1 MSEHFNQ
8 PSIIL
13 PENIGVLH
21 VQIIYFLAFS
31 FQLWVDLKEQQ
42 QQQKSQTV

>member
-1 MSEHFNQ
+1 MSEHVNQ

-13 PENIGVLH
+13 PENIGVLR

-31 FQLWVDLKEQQ
+31 FQLWVDLKA
-42 QQQKSQTV
+42 KKKKKGQTV